1 MDRIVDIKPVE
12 IFCDLFGVHW
22 ISFPTYDILMMF
34 KTFLQLLTHHTSCG
48 SIFFMSIFI
57 TAVTIDTEFETFKSR
72 YTCP

>member
-1 MDRIVDIKPVE
+1 MDRIVDIKPDE
-12 IFCDLFGVHW
+12 IFCDLIGVHW

-34 KTFLQLLTHHTSCG
+34 KTFLQLLKHRHTLCG
-48 SIFFMSIFI
+48 SIFLSIFI

>member
-1 MDRIVDIKPVE
+1 MVDIKPVE

-34 KTFLQLLTHHTSCG
+34 KTFLQPHIMWLN
-48 SIFFMSIFI
+48 FFMSIFI